1 MSDGHEYKRRRFRCK
16 GWNGTSVMRFLVR
29 FLGFL
34 FTAGTVVFLVGVAGV
49 AGGIW
54 HFSRD
59 LPDYSQLQD
68 YEPPVM
74 TRVHASDGALLGEY
88 SKERRLY
95 LPIQAMPKLV
105 TNAFLAA
112 EDKNFYEHGG
122 IDFTGMARAAVAY
135 AQNFGSNKRPQG
147 ASTITQQ
154 VAKNFLLTNE
164 VSFTRKIKEALLAM
178 RIERAY
184 SKDRILELYLNEIYL
199 GLGAYGIAAASLVYF
214 DKSVNELTIAEAAYL
229 AALPKAPG
237 TLHPVR
243 NRDRSTERRNYVI
256 DRLVENGWIKQA
268 DADKARKE
276 PLVVASRSNAAHT
289 FAGEYFAEE
298 VRRDIFERYGEKKLY
313 EGGLSV
319 RTTLDPKLQVM
330 ARKTV
335 AAGLVNFDEAQG
347 WRGAMSKLDISGD
360 WGVKLAEVKS
370 LSDISPWRMAVVL
383 ETSDQSA
390 RIGFQPGRELGG
402 ATSKD
407 RQTGLITLEGV
418 RWARAASA
426 SARGKPP
433 SAVSQI
439 LSPGDVIYA
448 DPLFGKDGNA
458 VEGQYRLRQIPEV
471 SGAMVAMDPWTG
483 RVVAMVGGFSFDQ
496 SQFNRATQA
505 YRQPGSTFKPLVYSA
520 AMDNGYTPSTIMI
533 DGPIEI
539 EQGQG
544 GVWRPENFSV
554 GSYRG
559 PITLREALKWSVNT
573 VTVRLAQDVGMPLI
587 NEYAKRFGVYE
598 ELPNYLSYSLG
609 AGETTVMRMVTAYS
623 MFANGGR
630 RVKPTLIDRIQ
641 DRYGRTIFR
650 HDARE
655 CRGCDA
661 PGGWKNQP
669 EPQLVDRREQVL
681 DSMTAYQITSMLEGV
696 VQGGTASVMRE
707 VGKPIAGKTGT
718 TSDGK
723 DVWFIGFSQ
732 DLVVGL
738 YLGYDKPRSLG
749 RAAQGGHT
757 AAPIV
762 KDFMKLALANK
773 PATPFKISRRHQAG
787 PRRCQERHASQPR
800 RRGRPHDP
808 GSVQAGHRAAGQ
820 LLRRWRCRPGWTRA
834 TGNLA
839 RRRQYHSPRNRPALL
854 ADCALRRTPLH
865 PSDIIRK

>member
-1 MSDGHEYKRRRFRCK
+1 
-16 GWNGTSVMRFLVR
+16 MRFLVR

-49 AGGIW
+49 AGAIW

-95 LPIQAMPKLV
+95 LPIQAVPKLV

-122 IDFTGMARAAVAY
+122 IDFTGMARAAVVY
-135 AQNFGSNKRPQG
+135 AQNFGSNRRPQG

-214 DKSVNELTIAEAAYL
+214 DKSVNELTIAEASYL
-229 AALPKAPG
+229 AALPKAPAM
-237 TLHPVR
+237 LHPVR
-243 NRDRSTERRNYVI
+243 NRDRAVERRNYVI
-256 DRLVENGWIKQA
+256 DRLLENGWIKQA

-276 PLVVASRSNAAHT
+276 PLVVTSRSNAAHI

-360 WGVKLAEVKS
+360 WGVKLADVKS

-402 ATSKD
+402 AISKD

-426 SARGKPP
+426 SARGKAPG
-433 SAVSQI
+433 AVSQI

-448 DPLFGKDGNA
+448 DPLIKDGNI
-458 VEGQYRLRQIPEV
+458 VEGQYRLRQLPEV
-471 SGAMVAMDPWTG
+471 SGAMVAMDPLTG

-520 AMDNGYTPSTIMI
+520 AMDNGYTPATIMV

-539 EQGQG
+539 DQGQG
-544 GVWRPENFSV
+544 AGVWRPENFSV

-587 NEYAKRFGVYE
+587 GEYAKRFGVYE

-641 DRYGRTIFR
+641 DRYGRTIFK

-723 DVWFIGFSQ
+723 DVWFIGFSP

-762 KDFMKLALANK
+762 KEFMKLALADK
-773 PATPFKISRRHQAG
+773 PATPFKIPPGIRLVRVDAKSGMRPNPGEGGRTILEAFKPG
-787 PRRCQERHASQPR
+787 TAPPDNYSVVGVAEGEGRVPMQP
-800 RRGRPHDP
+800 GMPP
-808 GSVQAGHRAAGQ
+808 ETGNIM
-820 LLRRWRCRPGWTRA
+820 RPGGLW
-834 TGNLA
+834 
-839 RRRQYHSPRNRPALL
+839 
-854 ADCALRRTPLH
+854 
-865 PSDIIRK
+865 